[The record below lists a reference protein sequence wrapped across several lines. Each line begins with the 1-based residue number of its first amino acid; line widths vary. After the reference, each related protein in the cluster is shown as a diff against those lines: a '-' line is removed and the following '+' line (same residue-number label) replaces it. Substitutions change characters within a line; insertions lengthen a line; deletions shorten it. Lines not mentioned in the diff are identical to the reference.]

1 MKKEINGRRTRD
13 QASVRTDSRTSAPF
27 AAVETDKTQYLGDIN
42 KEEQAPRRIVIAA
55 DEFTGRKAAA
65 KSQEQCIGIRLQWR
79 QQPKCNAQRFRF
91 PSNRRTRRLLGGC
104 AYSGTKKP
112 KKEGALP
119 RAGNGL
125 VAFQFESVAA
135 VRTP

>member
-65 KSQEQCIGIRLQWR
+65 KSQEQRIGTRLSWR
-79 QQPKCNAQRFRF
+79 QQSKCKRSALGSLRTGALGGSLVDARIRAQRSQKRKE
-91 PSNRRTRRLLGGC
+91 LYLEQ
-104 AYSGTKKP
+104 GTV
-112 KKEGALP
+112 LSHFS
-119 RAGNGL
+119 L
-125 VAFQFESVAA
+125 SL
-135 VRTP
+135 